1 MEQVR
6 FNHSSQPAT
15 SAPSAAGEQMFD
27 AAMRS
32 GSALPLG
39 GSIDLQGERLV
50 LDGLV
55 RDLGGEIQ
63 GLLAQFGRL
72 QAAAGWAEA
81 AQSREINALLTQIA
95 GLSRSIDLAQARST
109 PEYRLALGAMQALY
123 NRLAGERAV
132 GHTGSAAAGEAL
144 AGLRAAEGG
153 VKAALAQ
160 ILQQLSSLQMRMGA
174 LGALI

>member
-6 FNHSSQPAT
+6 FNPSSHPAT
-15 SAPSAAGEQMFD
+15 SAPSVAGEQVFD

-32 GSALPLG
+32 GSALPVG
-39 GSIDLQGERLV
+39 ENVDLQGERRA

-55 RDLGGEIQ
+55 RDLGGAIQ
-63 GLLAQFGRL
+63 GLLAQFGSL
-72 QAAAGWAEA
+72 QAAAGRAEA
-81 AQSREINALLTQIA
+81 AHHGQINALLSQIA
-95 GLSRSIDLAQARST
+95 GLSGSIDLAQARNS
-109 PEYRLALGAMQALY
+109 PEYRRAVGTMQALY

-153 VKAALAQ
+153 VQAALAQ

-174 LGALI
+174 MGALI